1 MPGTELDS
9 LDRLSPGATAVIAA
23 LDFEEA
29 DRVRLMELGF
39 IPGSAVSCQRVVPMG
54 DLAIFQVE
62 GTQVALRKETAAR
75 ITLQP
80 SSGGGNPDA
89 DGG

>member
-1 MPGTELDS
+1 MGISISDSAAATIGNEPATLSTESDS

-39 IPGSAVSCQRVVPMG
+39 IPGYSVSCQRVVPMG
-54 DLAIFQVE
+54 DLAIF
-62 GTQVALRKETAAR
+62 
-75 ITLQP
+75 
-80 SSGGGNPDA
+80 
-89 DGG
+89 